1 MAEQKSIYLKFI
13 EQGLQ
18 VAAAIPKYFSRFSN
32 KLFDNHQ
39 KLVLLVLR
47 QKLRSTYRD
56 LVELLKITNIPQ
68 MLGLKRI
75 PHFTTLI
82 RFSQRLSPLL
92 ASGLLAYSCRMTA
105 PAALQLGVDATGFS
119 QERGSEYYV
128 IRAAKE
134 IKQKKVMQVTACALL
149 DKQMVSAVRIA
160 EYKTVRN
167 NNFRAVVRDS
177 ARLGTVEFVAADK
190 GYDGNANH
198 SFVMHDLHAQS
209 LICSKPH
216 LSKRNR
222 IRKQARMQFDE
233 QKYHQRSKIETIFSC
248 IKRKYGATLRSK
260 SPLTRRRESLQKVLA
275 HNLDRL
281 CQIIQRMILGLHQ
294 SWSIEF
300 VA

>member
-1 MAEQKSIYLKFI
+1 MAKQTSTYLKFI

-32 KLFDNHQ
+32 RVFDNRQ

-47 QKLRSTYRD
+47 QKLRTTYRD
-56 LVELLKITNIPQ
+56 LVELLKITSIPQ
-68 MLGLKRI
+68 MLGLQRI

-82 RFSQRLSPLL
+82 RFSQHLSPLL
-92 ASGLLAYSCRMTA
+92 ASALLAYSCRMTA
-105 PAALQLGVDATGFS
+105 PAALQLGVDATGFCK
-119 QERGSEYYV
+119 EKGSEYYV
-128 IRAAKE
+128 IRAGKE

-149 DKQMVSAVRIA
+149 DKQMISAVRIA

-177 ARLGTVEFVAADK
+177 ARLGRVESVAADK

-198 SFVMHDLHAQS
+198 KFVMHDLHATS
-209 LICSKPH
+209 LICCKTH

-222 IRKQARMQFDE
+222 IRKQAMRQFDE

-248 IKRKYGATLRSK
+248 MKRKYSATLRSK
-260 SPLTRRRESLQKVLA
+260 TPFTRRRESMQKVLA

-281 CQIIQRMILGLHQ
+281 CQIIQGMILGFHQ
-294 SWSIEF
+294 SC
-300 VA
+300 